1 MALWGDAIKVMQSEV
16 FAYFLKNGNHE
27 VARTTTTEIPSGANL
42 NDYTTKG
49 DFYSQGTRE
58 NSPGAGSL
66 YLEVKVIG
74 DLIVQE
80 ATLVTIETMDEPVAI
95 YTKKTRVCY
104 NGFWTSWKEI

>member
-1 MALWGDAIKVMQSEV
+1 MQSEV
-16 FAYFLKNGNHE
+16 FAHFLKNGNHE

-49 DFYSQGTRE
+49 DFYSNGTRE
-58 NSPGAGSL
+58 NSPGGGDL

-80 ATLVTIETMDEPVAI
+80 ATLVSIEIIDNPVAI
-95 YTKKTRVCY
+95 YTQKTRVRY
-104 NGFWTSWKEI
+104 SGYWTSWKEI